1 MMILIKSTER
11 MPCSRRTYLKI
22 IEEPHFECVRLRRT
36 HSKCELL
43 LNFRIDTKGMRRTV
57 EAELLRGAGG

>member
-1 MMILIKSTER
+1 LLTAMFEQIHGLPGCR
-11 MPCSRRTYLKI
+11 NDRTFKIATLTIYPKI

-43 LNFRIDTKGMRRTV
+43 LNFRIGS
-57 EAELLRGAGG
+57 